1 MGAFDPD
8 FLVDL
13 FAPFGHVTLRRMF
26 SGHGIYRD
34 GVVFALAIRD
44 GLFLKSDAASAPLY
58 DAAGA
63 RPFTYATKR
72 GETTVGSYRRMP
84 EACFDDEEALRH
96 WAAIAYAAA
105 LRTETAKPR
114 KGARGKRLTPP

>member
-1 MGAFDPD
+1 
-8 FLVDL
+8 
-13 FAPFGHVTLRRMF
+13 MF

-44 GLFLKSDAASAPLY
+44 GLFLKSDATSAPLY

-63 RPFTYATKR
+63 KPFTYATKR
-72 GETTVGSYRRMP
+72 GETTVASYRRMP

-96 WAAIAYAAA
+96 WAGSRLPRPCGRRPRSPQGAGQEEAHATLSSASGSVSQTTRFRPLRLAA
-105 LRTETAKPR
+105 
-114 KGARGKRLTPP
+114 

>member
-1 MGAFDPD
+1 MSAFDPD
-8 FLVDL
+8 YLVDL
-13 FAPFGHVTLRRMF
+13 FAPFARVTLRRMF

-44 GLFLKSDAASAPLY
+44 GLYLKSDATSAPLF

-72 GETTVGSYRRMP
+72 GETTVGSYLRMP
-84 EACFDDEEALRH
+84 EACFDDEDELRH
-96 WAAIAYAAA
+96 WAGIAFAAA
-105 LRTETAKPR
+105 LRSWARPKPARRR
-114 KGARGKRLTPP
+114 KALTPP

>member
-8 FLVDL
+8 VLVDL
-13 FAPFGHVTLRRMF
+13 FAPFARVSLRRMF

-34 GVVFALAIRD
+34 GVIFALAIGD
-44 GLFLKSDAASAPLY
+44 DLFLKSDATSAPLY

-63 RPFTYATKR
+63 KPFTYATKR

-84 EACFDDEEALRH
+84 ETCFDDEDELRH
-96 WAAIAYAAA
+96 WAGIAFAAGLRAAA
-105 LRTETAKPR
+105 KPKTTRRR
-114 KGARGKRLTPP
+114 KALTPP